1 MVDRVRQPSGWPFPF
16 DGTANLIRSATKFS
30 QVWWLLEPF
39 KRNAI
44 MMNKTI
50 QAQSCLNQ
58 LCYQRLTSPDFAQKL
73 SFKTRLIRWMKG
85 GAK

>member
-1 MVDRVRQPSGWPFPF
+1 
-16 DGTANLIRSATKFS
+16 
-30 QVWWLLEPF
+30 
-39 KRNAI
+39 

-50 QAQSCLNQ
+50 QAESCLNE
-58 LCYQRLTSPDFAQKL
+58 LCYQRLISPDFAQKL